1 MLPAR
6 EEVRRREA
14 LLRQAGAVGAAPD
27 DAVDGLDP
35 RAPDRLLGGLDD
47 LGMAVEHGAHV
58 PVLLLD
64 REREGGARLPPHD
77 LRCDA
82 PHELDVPLELLVVVV
97 AGDQPHRHPGGRPR
111 DPLGMNESFAVL
123 RRLRRELV
131 AGERRDDVREQLERV
146 DETTLRRAGMDAHA
160 VDRED
165 EPVGGER
172 LGLDLAEA

>member
-1 MLPAR
+1 M
-6 EEVRRREA
+6 
-14 LLRQAGAVGAAPD
+14 
-27 DAVDGLDP
+27 DGLDP

-97 AGDQPHRHPGGRPR
+97 ARDQHERRRRCRPR
-111 DPLGMNESFAVL
+111 DAAGVHEALAALG
-123 RRLRRELV
+123 
-131 AGERRDDVREQLERV
+131 G
-146 DETTLRRAGMDAHA
+146 
-160 VDRED
+160 
-165 EPVGGER
+165 
-172 LGLDLAEA
+172 LG